1 MNSSTQNLT
10 TDTLV
15 EKESTNGFYLP
26 TILEI
31 FLSIIV
37 TIPVIALLLYM
48 SYQLCKPHLYN
59 FKMAKSSNRT
69 SVDPDTLKN
78 DLFLTS
84 LT

>member
-1 MNSSTQNLT
+1 MNSSMQNLT
-10 TDTLV
+10 ADNMI
-15 EKESTNGFYLP
+15 EKESTEGFYLP

-31 FLSIIV
+31 LLSIIV
-37 TIPVIALLLYM
+37 TIPVITLLFYM

-59 FKMAKSSNRT
+59 FKLAKSSNRT
-69 SVDPDTLKN
+69 SVDPETLKN